1 MASTKRVDGDYNI
14 YTNRLTVHGD
24 LTVTGT
30 QTAATTVNSQITNNM
45 FLLNAGELGSGVT
58 AGTSGLK
65 VNRGILPNTYWM
77 FSEVGSCWSGTLN
90 GGLTVVRAASP
101 LSNDDVVTKGYL
113 SSGSAIVTSSNDRA
127 IQFNNAGAL
136 GGNSQFNY
144 FSNGNVQIGN
154 TIISNNATISTTL
167 GDIVLDANGGKTYLK
182 DGLKLQFQTGAT
194 PTNIASTIQIIAN
207 APGAG
212 GSGLYVVNTL
222 GSEEL
227 INKRKATW
235 LGLVFS

>member
-1 MASTKRVDGDYNI
+1 MASTKRVYGDYNV
-14 YTNRLTVHGD
+14 YTNRMTVHGD

-45 FLLNAGELGSGVT
+45 FLLNAGELGSGIT

-65 VNRGILPNTYWM
+65 VNRGILPNTFWM
-77 FSEVGSCWSGTLN
+77 FSEVDSYWSGTLN
-90 GGLTVVRAASP
+90 GGLTILRAASP
-101 LSNDDVVTKGYL
+101 LSDDDVVTKGYL
-113 SSGSAIVTSSNDRA
+113 GSGTAIVTNGNDRT

-136 GGNSQFNY
+136 GSDSQLNY
-144 FSNGNVQIGN
+144 FANGNVQIGS
-154 TIISNNATISTTL
+154 TLISNTAVISTTS
-167 GDIVLDANGGKTYLK
+167 GDIVLDANGAKTYLK
-182 DGLKLQFQTGAT
+182 DALKLQFQTGAT
-194 PTNIASTIQIIAN
+194 PSNVASTIQIVAN
-207 APGAG
+207 APGEG

-222 GSEEL
+222 GSDEL